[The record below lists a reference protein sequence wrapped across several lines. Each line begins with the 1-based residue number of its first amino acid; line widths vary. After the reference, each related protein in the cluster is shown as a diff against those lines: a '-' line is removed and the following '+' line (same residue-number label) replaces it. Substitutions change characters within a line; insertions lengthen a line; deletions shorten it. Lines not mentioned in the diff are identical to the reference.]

1 MYVLL
6 NFAFVRRLALLSDLF
21 AAFFCF
27 GVCTAFVRLLYG
39 FVRLSVLASGF
50 LYGSIRPLLAL
61 AFCGY
66 KWILTLTWTKKNL
79 ILLVYKRRDVNGKEQ
94 KNHHLVVC
102 LTL

>member
-1 MYVLL
+1 M
-6 NFAFVRRLALLSDLF
+6 RRLALLSDLF
-21 AAFFCF
+21 AAFF
-27 GVCTAFVRLLYG
+27 VSAFVRLLYG

-94 KNHHLVVC
+94 KNNHLVVC